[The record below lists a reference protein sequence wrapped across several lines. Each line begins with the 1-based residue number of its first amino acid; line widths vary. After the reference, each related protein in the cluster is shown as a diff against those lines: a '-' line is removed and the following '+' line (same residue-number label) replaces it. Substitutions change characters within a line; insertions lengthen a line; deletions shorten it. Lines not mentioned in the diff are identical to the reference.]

1 MIKYQETL
9 KNIHTQLGHGGDLPV
24 FTATLNRIQEL
35 SRSPE
40 GDAMVLAM
48 AILKDASL
56 SAKLL
61 RIANTPEFNRGVGK
75 VTVISRAVVLLGF
88 NRIKNLSISLKL
100 IENFTEAYPGSGI
113 EKLLLRAF
121 LNASMAREL
130 AAKAGIRDIEET
142 FLCGLLFNL
151 GEIIISSTMPEVYQA
166 MGVTRAAGK
175 KSWSSIQLSEL
186 GGQFSD
192 IGQDLA
198 QSWGFPSS
206 VVKTMDEM
214 TAEESDQLVYKQHLL
229 IAFSHTLIEKI
240 YGEQAHERTHEYSM
254 EQLSKAV
261 RDKFSIKDQD
271 VESCFEDACKLAANM
286 VEEYGIDLQGLVPVM
301 QETGEPRL
309 DECIRRTAYFFHS
322 RDQLIRSE
330 HTGVTLHKKRNESP
344 EKQLYFLNRLAELTA
359 EKGSAHAILSQVV
372 EGIKACTSYDRVMF
386 CLYKKTPLMLS
397 MKIAQGESLEGLE
410 HFFKEGRKEADLRLF
425 LHVLN
430 KEMTLLVSDINEP
443 GWKERLP
450 VAFINE
456 VKVSGMVIAPVVI
469 RGKAVGLFYADRISQ
484 PLDDADFT
492 CFNQFAIQA
501 KIALSH
507 KA

>member
-24 FTATLNRIQEL
+24 FSATLNRIQEL

-48 AILKDASL
+48 AILKDANL

-61 RIANTPEFNRGVGK
+61 RIANTPEFNRGAGK

-100 IENFTEAYPGSGI
+100 IENFSNAYPDSGI

-130 AAKAGIRDIEET
+130 AAKAGVRDIEET

-151 GEIIISSTMPEVYQA
+151 GEIIISCSMPEVYQDMRLA
-166 MGVTRAAGK
+166 RAAGD
-175 KSWSSIQLSEL
+175 KSWNSIQLSAL

-198 QSWGFPSS
+198 QSWGFPPS

-214 TAEESDQLVYKQHLL
+214 SAEESDHLVHKQHLL

-240 YGEQAHERTHEYSM
+240 YGEDVQGQSM
-254 EQLSKAV
+254 ELLSKAV

-271 VESCFEDACKLAANM
+271 IESCFDDACKLAANM

-309 DECIRRTAYFFHS
+309 DDCIRRTAYFFHS
-322 RDQLIRSE
+322 RNQLIQSE
-330 HTGVTLHKKRNESP
+330 NPGVQSHKKRNESP

-359 EKGSAHAILSQVV
+359 EKGTAHAILSQVV

-386 CLYKKTPLMLS
+386 CLYKKTPPTLS
-397 MKIAQGESLEGLE
+397 MKIAQGESLEALE
-410 HFFKEGRKEADLRLF
+410 RFFTVKRKETDLRLF
-425 LHVLN
+425 FHVIN
-430 KEMTLLVSDINEP
+430 KEMTLLVSDINES
-443 GWKERLP
+443 GWRERLP

-456 VKVSGMVIAPVVI
+456 VQLNGMVIAPVVI
-469 RGKAVGLFYADRISQ
+469 RGKAIGLFYADRIAR

-492 CFNQFAIQA
+492 CFNQFVIQA

>member
-9 KNIHTQLGHGGDLPV
+9 KSIHTQLGSGGDLPV
-24 FTATLNRIQEL
+24 FSATLNRIQEL

-48 AILKDASL
+48 AIMKDASL

-61 RIANTPEFNRGVGK
+61 RIANTPEFNRGLGN

-100 IENFTEAYPGSGI
+100 IESFTEAYPDSNI

-151 GEIIISSTMPEVYQA
+151 GEIITSSTMPAVYRE
-166 MGVTRAAGK
+166 MCNIRAEGN
-175 KSWSSIQLSEL
+175 KSWSSIQLSTL

-198 QSWGFPSS
+198 QSWGFPPS

-214 TAEESDQLVYKQHLL
+214 TADESDPLVHKQHLL
-229 IAFSHTLIEKI
+229 VSFSHTLIEKI
-240 YGEQAHERTHEYSM
+240 YGELSHDQSM
-254 EQLSKAV
+254 EQLSKAL
-261 RDKFSIKDQD
+261 RDNFSLKDQD
-271 VESCFEDACKLAANM
+271 VESCFEDACKLSANM

-322 RDQLIRSE
+322 RKQLVQSE
-330 HTGVTLHKKRNESP
+330 NSGVKTPKKRDESP
-344 EKQLYFLNRLAELTA
+344 EKQLYFLSRLAELTA
-359 EKGSAHAILSQVV
+359 EKGTAHDILSLVV
-372 EGIKACTSYDRVMF
+372 EGIKACTSYERVMF
-386 CLYKKTPLMLS
+386 CLYRESPLMLS
-397 MKIAQGESLEGLE
+397 MKIAQGDSLESLE
-410 HFFKEGRKEADLRLF
+410 HFFTTQRKEPDLRLF
-425 LHVLN
+425 FHVIK
-430 KEMTLLVSDINEP
+430 KEMTLLVSDMSEP

-450 VAFINE
+450 QAFLKEVAP
-456 VKVSGMVIAPVVI
+456 SGMVIAPLVV
-469 RGKAVGLFYADRISQ
+469 RGKAIGLFYADRVTV
-484 PLDDADFT
+484 PLADPDFT
-492 CFNQFAIQA
+492 CFNQFVIQA

-507 KA
+507 KS

>member
-1 MIKYQETL
+1 MVKYQQTL
-9 KNIHTQLGHGGDLPV
+9 KSIHTQLGRGADLPV
-24 FTATLNRIQEL
+24 FSASLNRIQEL

-61 RIANTPEFNRGVGK
+61 RIANTPEFNRGIGK
-75 VTVISRAVVLLGF
+75 VAVISRAVILLGF

-100 IENFTEAYPGSGI
+100 IENFNDAHPDSGL

-151 GEIIISSTMPEVYQA
+151 GEIIVSSTMPDVYKK
-166 MGVTRAAGK
+166 MCAAKALGK
-175 KSWSSIQLSEL
+175 QSWSSIQLSEL

-198 QSWGFPSS
+198 QSWGFPPT

-214 TAEESDQLVYKQHLL
+214 TAGKSDKLVYDQHLL
-229 IAFSHTLIEKI
+229 ISFSHTLIEKV
-240 YGEQAHERTHEYSM
+240 YGEQVHEDNFGL
-254 EQLSKAV
+254 LSDALET
-261 RDKFSIKDQD
+261 RFSLLDQD
-271 VESCFEDACKLAANM
+271 VEACFDDACKLAANM

-301 QETGEPRL
+301 QETGDPKL
-309 DECIRRTAYFFHS
+309 DDCIRRTAYFFHS
-322 RDQLIRSE
+322 RKQLTQPEGI
-330 HTGVTLHKKRNESP
+330 GVKQPKKKNDSP
-344 EKQLYFLNRLAELTA
+344 EKQLNYLNRLAELTA
-359 EKGSAHAILSQVV
+359 ENGAAHTILSQVV
-372 EGIKACTSYDRVMF
+372 EGIKACTSYDRVIF
-386 CLYKKTPLMLS
+386 CLYRKAPPMLS
-397 MKIAQGESLEGLE
+397 MKIAEGESLEGLE
-410 HFFKEGRKEADLRLF
+410 CFFTEGRPEVDMRLF
-425 LHVLN
+425 FHIIK
-430 KEMTLLVSDINEP
+430 KEMTLLVSDVNEA

-450 VAFINE
+450 PAFIKE
-456 VKVSGMVIAPVVI
+456 VNPRGMVIAPLVI
-469 RGKAVGLFYADRISQ
+469 RGKVIGLFYADRTAQ
-484 PLDDADFT
+484 PLDDTDFT

-507 KA
+507 RA

>member
-24 FTATLNRIQEL
+24 FSATLNRIQEL

-40 GDAMVLAM
+40 SDAMVLAM
-48 AILKDASL
+48 AVMKDANL

-61 RIANTPEFNRGVGK
+61 RIANTPEFNRGIGN

-88 NRIKNLSISLKL
+88 NRIKNLCISLKL
-100 IENFTEAYPGSGI
+100 IESFTEAYPDSNI

-130 AAKAGIRDIEET
+130 AAKAGVRDIEET

-151 GEIIISSTMPEVYQA
+151 GEIIIASSMPAVYQEMCVA
-166 MGVTRAAGK
+166 RVAGE
-175 KSWSSIQLSEL
+175 KSWSSIQLSAL

-198 QSWGFPSS
+198 QSWGFPPS

-214 TAEESDQLVYKQHLL
+214 TAEESDHLVHKQHLL
-229 IAFSHTLIEKI
+229 VSFSHTLIEKV
-240 YGEQAHERTHEYSM
+240 YGELSHEQSM
-254 EQLSKAV
+254 EQLSTAL
-261 RDKFSIKDQD
+261 RDDFSLKDQD
-271 VESCFEDACKLAANM
+271 VESCFEDACKLSANM

-322 RDQLIRSE
+322 RNQLVESE
-330 HTGVTLHKKRNESP
+330 NTGVKAPKKRDESP
-344 EKQLYFLNRLAELTA
+344 GKQLYFLNRLAELTA
-359 EKGSAHAILSQVV
+359 EKGSAHDILSLVV
-372 EGIKACTSYDRVMF
+372 EGIKACTSYERVMF
-386 CLYKKTPLMLS
+386 CLYRQTPPMLS
-397 MKIAQGESLEGLE
+397 MKIAEGDSLESLEQ
-410 HFFKEGRKEADLRLF
+410 FFTPQRKESDLRLF
-425 LHVLN
+425 YHVIK
-430 KEMTLLVSDINEP
+430 KEMTLLVSDLNEP

-450 VAFINE
+450 AAFIKE
-456 VKVSGMVIAPVVI
+456 VGPSGMVIAPVVI
-469 RGKAVGLFYADRISQ
+469 RGKAIGLFYADRVEK
-484 PLDDADFT
+484 PLEDMDFT
-492 CFNQFAIQA
+492 CFNQFVIQS

>member
-9 KNIHTQLGHGGDLPV
+9 KNIHKQLGNGGDLPV
-24 FTATLNRIQEL
+24 FSATLNRIQEL

-40 GDAMVLAM
+40 SDAMVLAM

-61 RIANTPEFNRGVGK
+61 RIANTPEFNRGMGK

-100 IENFTEAYPGSGI
+100 IESFTQTYPDSDI

-151 GEIIISSTMPEVYQA
+151 GEIIISCTMPKVYKA
-166 MGVTRAAGK
+166 MRVARAAGD
-175 KSWSSIQLSEL
+175 KSWSGIQLSSL
-186 GGQFSD
+186 GAQFSD

-198 QSWGFPSS
+198 QSWGFPPS

-214 TAEESDQLVYKQHLL
+214 SAEGGDPLVYKQHLL
-229 IAFSHTLIEKI
+229 VTFSHTLIEKI
-240 YGEQAHERTHEYSM
+240 YGELPHEQSM
-254 EQLSKAV
+254 DELSKKL
-261 RDKFSIKDQD
+261 REKFTIKDQD
-271 VESCFEDACKLAANM
+271 IEACFEDACKLSANM
-286 VEEYGIDLQGLVPVM
+286 VEEYGIDLKGLVPVM

-322 RDQLIRSE
+322 RNQLVQSE
-330 HTGVTLHKKRNESP
+330 NKGEKILKKRDDSS

-386 CLYKKTPLMLS
+386 CLYRKNPPLLS
-397 MKIAQGESLEGLE
+397 MKIAQGESLESLE
-410 HFFKEGRKEADLRLF
+410 HFFTPERKEADLRLF
-425 LHVLN
+425 YHVIK
-430 KEMTLLVSDINEP
+430 KEMTLLVSDINES

-450 VAFINE
+450 LAFIEE
-456 VKVSGMVIAPVVI
+456 VQPNGMVIAPVVV
-469 RGKAVGLFYADRISQ
+469 RGKAIGLFYADRIAS
-484 PLDDADFT
+484 PLDDNDFN
-492 CFNQFAIQA
+492 CFNQFVIQA

>member
-1 MIKYQETL
+1 VVKYQQTL

-24 FTATLNRIQEL
+24 FSASINRIQEL

-48 AILKDASL
+48 AILKDANL

-61 RIANTPEFNRGVGK
+61 RIANTPEFNRGLGK
-75 VTVISRAVVLLGF
+75 VAVISRAVILLGF

-100 IENFTEAYPGSGI
+100 IENFTDAYPDSSI

-151 GEIIISSTMPEVYQA
+151 GEIIIASTMPEVYKGMCA
-166 MGVTRAAGK
+166 ARAQGD

-198 QSWGFPSS
+198 QSWGFPPA

-214 TAEESDQLVYKQHLL
+214 TAEESDKLIYDQHLL
-229 IAFSHTLIEKI
+229 ISFSHTLIEKV
-240 YGEQAHERTHEYSM
+240 YGEQAHEDDLGKLSHALEKRYSL
-254 EQLSKAV
+254 Q
-261 RDKFSIKDQD
+261 DQD
-271 VESCFEDACKLAANM
+271 VETCFDDACKLAANM

-309 DECIRRTAYFFHS
+309 DDCIRRTAYFFHS
-322 RDQLIRSE
+322 RKQLTQPEDI
-330 HTGVTLHKKRNESP
+330 GVKQPKKKNESP
-344 EKQLYFLNRLAELTA
+344 EKQLYYLNRLAELTA
-359 EKGSAHAILSQVV
+359 EKGTAHTILSQVV

-386 CLYKKTPLMLS
+386 CLYRKTPPMLS
-397 MKIAQGESLEGLE
+397 MKIAQGDSLEGLE
-410 HFFKEGRKEADLRLF
+410 RFFTGARPEADMRLF
-425 LHVLN
+425 FHIIQ
-430 KEMTLLVSDINEP
+430 KEMTLLVSDVNEA
-443 GWKERLP
+443 GWKDRLP
-450 VAFINE
+450 PAFLKE
-456 VKVSGMVIAPVVI
+456 VQPCGMVIAPVII
-469 RGKAVGLFYADRISQ
+469 RGKVIGLLYADRIAQ
-484 PLDDADFT
+484 PLDDIDFT

-501 KIALSH
+501 KIGLSH
-507 KA
+507 RA